1 MNKEEYAVTLKHN
14 GYNCAQAVL
23 CAFAEECGLEEE
35 LLKKTGAAF
44 CAGMGCMDAT
54 CGALCAAEILLG
66 LKKYDGK
73 PVLRE
78 AALIHREFTAR
89 CGASICRQLK
99 GIDTGTVLCECDD
112 CIRTAVRILSETVF

>member
-1 MNKEEYAVTLKHN
+1 
-14 GYNCAQAVL
+14 
-23 CAFAEECGLEEE
+23 
-35 LLKKTGAAF
+35 
-44 CAGMGCMDAT
+44 MDAT

-99 GIDTGTVLCECDD
+99 GINTGNVLCECDD
-112 CIRTAVRILSETVF
+112 CIRCAVRILSETVF

>member
-23 CAFAEECGLEEE
+23 CAFAEECGLEED
-35 LLKKTGAAF
+35 LLMKIGAAF

-66 LKKYDGK
+66 LRKYDGK
-73 PVLRE
+73 PVLRD

-112 CIRTAVRILSETVF
+112 CIRNAVRILSETVF

>member
-44 CAGMGCMDAT
+44 CAGMG
-54 CGALCAAEILLG
+54 
-66 LKKYDGK
+66 
-73 PVLRE
+73 
-78 AALIHREFTAR
+78 
-89 CGASICRQLK
+89 
-99 GIDTGTVLCECDD
+99 
-112 CIRTAVRILSETVF
+112 

>member
-23 CAFAEECGLEEE
+23 CAFAEECGLEEG
-35 LLKKTGAAF
+35 LFMKTGAAF

-66 LKKYDGK
+66 LRKYDGK
-73 PVLRE
+73 PVLRD

-112 CIRTAVRILSETVF
+112 CIRNAVRILSETVF